1 MKDIL
6 SLGSESPS
14 LITSLQGG
22 IFQVLRK
29 VLFLE
34 AGGSGCEILASPK
47 LQQVQSYKCTKFL
60 HWWTSNKTDTFH
72 RDPPLGQRRL
82 KDLIPTKGQR
92 NEKEKRKKTVNK
104 KTGDNRFTI
113 TKTTKRRATK
123 REMAQKIPSFSLSL
137 GCSSGSE
144 PATLQLT

>member
-1 MKDIL
+1 MDVETAALTAHPNGGQCSRNRTKIYCKKLLLKNKFTINVNKMKDIL

-60 HWWTSNKTDTFH
+60 H
-72 RDPPLGQRRL
+72 
-82 KDLIPTKGQR
+82 
-92 NEKEKRKKTVNK
+92 
-104 KTGDNRFTI
+104 
-113 TKTTKRRATK
+113 
-123 REMAQKIPSFSLSL
+123 
-137 GCSSGSE
+137 
-144 PATLQLT
+144 

>member
-1 MKDIL
+1 MDVETAALAAHPNGGQCSRNRTKIFCKKLLLKNKFTINVNKMKDIL

-60 HWWTSNKTDTFH
+60 H
-72 RDPPLGQRRL
+72 
-82 KDLIPTKGQR
+82 
-92 NEKEKRKKTVNK
+92 
-104 KTGDNRFTI
+104 
-113 TKTTKRRATK
+113 
-123 REMAQKIPSFSLSL
+123 
-137 GCSSGSE
+137 
-144 PATLQLT
+144 